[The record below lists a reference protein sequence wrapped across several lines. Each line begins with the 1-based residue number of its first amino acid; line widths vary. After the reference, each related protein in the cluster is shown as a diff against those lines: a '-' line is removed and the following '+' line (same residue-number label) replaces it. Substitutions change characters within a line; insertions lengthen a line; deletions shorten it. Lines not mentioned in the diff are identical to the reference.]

1 MWQMYLKQTM
11 HISLL
16 ATNNPI
22 SSNLT
27 EECNFM
33 KKLISFLLMLTLT
46 LFSVGCDILN
56 QSPSKLVELEKYSA
70 MTIDGTTSIEVVYDY
85 IDIEGEFTYEF
96 VIEDQETI
104 EKIMTEVFNLELKNY
119 PKNQDIDVY
128 QRWIIVKQNNNEYHI
143 DLTLAF
149 DGEKRYICQSQKVR
163 DIIEKYI
170 EDNLMK

>member
-1 MWQMYLKQTM
+1 
-11 HISLL
+11 
-16 ATNNPI
+16 
-22 SSNLT
+22 
-27 EECNFM
+27 M
-33 KKLISFLLMLTLT
+33 KKLTALLLVVMLM

-85 IDIEGEFTYEF
+85 IDGEFTTYEF

-104 EKIMTEVFNLELKNY
+104 EKIMSEIFNTELKDY
-119 PKNQDIDVY
+119 PENRDIDFY
-128 QRWIIVKQNNNEYHI
+128 QRWIIVHQGDVEYHI
-143 DLTLAF
+143 NLCYISDEN
-149 DGEKRYICQSQKVR
+149 GNRYLYQSHCTF